1 MNNIEPNEMKYECG
15 KGFSTSHL
23 LPEIQA
29 YIRTLSEQ
37 YQVYPDMV
45 TLGVY
50 VATAVSAGSRVTTFD
65 GIYTN
70 KLSLWAIVL
79 GISGAGKSEF
89 LNKVLEP
96 ILKKNQPYVDEYEK
110 AMDNWNGK
118 GKEPVAHDF
127 RIHSITL
134 EALVEKINLN
144 PDGLLLYR
152 PELSGW
158 VGGFGKYNRD
168 ESEYASW
175 IEIWDGK
182 TFPIHTKTGNRK
194 LINAKNPVLSVIG
207 GVQPHIMKKFAK
219 ADILGSGFLG
229 RLLMVYPPLCYPK
242 SAPLGHFDEKA
253 LDFWSDFI
261 NNNYNLSAQFLFS
274 NEAME
279 IYNDFCYNYVRE
291 RVLEIGEDSTDSY
304 NVCMLEFY
312 GKIKVYAEKWAG
324 ITMLLAGKSGYIDGG
339 TISRTIETMKVF
351 EAYAKKVYSFIFGT
365 PIVAA
370 SSKGEI
376 IRRLQEEF
384 GIENQALLASSLGIG
399 RSIISQY
406 LSGKK

>member
-1 MNNIEPNEMKYECG
+1 MDNIQNNGN
-15 KGFSTSHL
+15 GFRIDHL
-23 LPEIQA
+23 LPEIQE
-29 YIRTLSEQ
+29 YIKNISEQ

-45 TLGVY
+45 TLGVF
-50 VATAVSAGSRVTTFD
+50 VATAVAAGSRVTTFD

-96 ILKKNQPYVDEYEK
+96 ILERNQPFVEEYEK
-110 AMDNWNGK
+110 AMDSWNGK
-118 GKEPVAHDF
+118 GKEPIAKDF

-229 RLLMVYPPLCYPK
+229 RLLMVYPRLCYPK
-242 SAPLGHFDEKA
+242 SAPVGRFDEKI
-253 LDFWSDFI
+253 LEFWRTFVDNTYKITAEFV
-261 NNNYNLSAQFLFS
+261 FS
-274 NEAME
+274 EEAMA

-291 RVLEIGEDSTDSY
+291 QVMEIGEDSTDSY

-324 ITMLLAGKSGYIDGG
+324 ITMLLAGRSGIIDAYIMEK
-339 TISRTIETMKVF
+339 TIETMKVF
-351 EAYAKKVYSFIFGT
+351 EYYARKVYSFIFGA
-365 PIVAA
+365 PLPA
-370 SSKGEI
+370 SGSKGEL

-384 GIENQALLASSLGIG
+384 GIDNQAMLAASLGIG
-399 RSIISQY
+399 RSIINQY
-406 LSGKK
+406 LTGKK

>member
-1 MNNIEPNEMKYECG
+1 MEKNMQGIGFPIDHLGDDIQKYINNI
-15 KGFSTSHL
+15 
-23 LPEIQA
+23 
-29 YIRTLSEQ
+29 SEV
-37 YQVYPDMV
+37 YQVHKDMV
-45 TLGVY
+45 TLAVY
-50 VATAVSAGSRVTTFD
+50 VATAVSCGNRVTTYD

-70 KLSLWAIVL
+70 KLTLWAIVL

-96 ILKKNQPYVDEYEK
+96 ILKRNQPYVEEYER
-110 AMDNWNGK
+110 AIDSWNGK
-118 GKEPVAHDF
+118 GKEPVARDF

-182 TFPIHTKTGNRK
+182 TFPIHTKTGNKK
-194 LINAKNPVLSVIG
+194 LINAKDPVLSVIG
-207 GVQPHIMKKFAK
+207 GVQPHVMKKFAK
-219 ADILGSGFLG
+219 ADFLGSGFLG
-229 RLLMVYPPLCYPK
+229 RLLAVWPPLCYPS
-242 SAPLGHFDEKA
+242 SAPEHL
-253 LDFWSDFI
+253 LDDSLIEHWQTFI
-261 NNNYNLSAQFLFS
+261 NNNYTHAEQLVFTS
-274 NEAME
+274 EAMTT
-279 IYNDFCYNYVRE
+279 YQDFCYNYVRNK
-291 RVLEIGEDSTDSY
+291 VLEIGENSTDPY

-324 ITMLLAGKSGYIDGG
+324 ISMILAGKSGWIDDGIM
-339 TISRTIETMKVF
+339 TKTIEAMQVFEFYAMKV
-351 EAYAKKVYSFIFGT
+351 YGFIFGC
-365 PIVAA
+365 PSCAA
-370 SSKGEI
+370 STKGEI

-384 GIENQALLASSLGIG
+384 GIENQALLASALGIG
-399 RSIISQY
+399 RSIINEY
-406 LSGKK
+406 LKGKK

>member
-1 MNNIEPNEMKYECG
+1 MNYNSAINEDFQFPIG
-15 KGFSTSHL
+15 HL
-23 LPEIQA
+23 TPAIQG
-29 YIRTLSEQ
+29 YIRTISKQ
-37 YQVYPDMV
+37 YQVSPDMV

-65 GIYTN
+65 GTYTN
-70 KLSLWAIVL
+70 RLSLWAIVL

-96 ILKKNQPYVDEYEK
+96 ILQKNEPLVKEYEA
-110 AMDNWNGK
+110 AMASWNGK
-118 GKEPVAHDF
+118 GKEPEAHDF
-127 RIHSITL
+127 RVHSITL

-182 TFPIHTKTGNRK
+182 TFPIHTKTGNKK
-194 LINAKNPVLSVIG
+194 LINAKNPVLSVVG

-242 SAPLGHFDEKA
+242 SAPVGHFDDDAMQCWHK
-253 LDFWSDFI
+253 FI
-261 NNNYNLSAQFLFS
+261 NNNYNLSAQFMFS
-274 NEAME
+274 DKAMA

-291 RVLEIGEDSTDSY
+291 RVMEIGENSTDSY

-324 ITMLLAGKSGYIDGG
+324 ISMLLAGKSGFIDEEIM
-339 TISRTIETMKVF
+339 TNTIEAMKVF
-351 EAYAKKVYSFIFGT
+351 EYYAKKVYSFIFGAPLQET
-365 PIVAA
+365 A
-370 SSKGEI
+370 SKGEI
-376 IRRLQEEF
+376 IRKLQEEF
-384 GIENQALLASSLGIG
+384 GIENQAMLAASLGIG
-399 RSIISQY
+399 RSMISMY
-406 LSGKK
+406 LKGQK

>member
-1 MNNIEPNEMKYECG
+1 MKEIIQGIEFPVDHLGEDIQKYINNI
-15 KGFSTSHL
+15 
-23 LPEIQA
+23 
-29 YIRTLSEQ
+29 SEV
-37 YQVYPDMV
+37 YQVHKDMV
-45 TLGVY
+45 TLAVY
-50 VATAVSAGSRVTTFD
+50 VATGFSCGKRVTTYD

-70 KLSLWAIVL
+70 RLTLWAIVL
-79 GISGAGKSEF
+79 GISGAGKSEY

-96 ILKKNQPYVDEYEK
+96 ILRRNEPYVEEYEK
-110 AMDNWNGK
+110 AMDKWNGD
-118 GKEPVAHDF
+118 GKEPVAMDF

-134 EALVEKINLN
+134 EALIEKINLC

-182 TFPIHTKTGNRK
+182 TFPIHLKTGRKK
-194 LINAKNPVLSVIG
+194 LINAKDPVLSVIG

-219 ADILGSGFLG
+219 ADFLGSGFLG
-229 RLLMVYPPLCYPK
+229 RLLMVWPPLCYP
-242 SAPLGHFDEKA
+242 STAPDHLLDSNLMEYWETFIDNNFCRSEKVV
-253 LDFWSDFI
+253 FTS
-261 NNNYNLSAQFLFS
+261 
-274 NEAME
+274 EAMLT
-279 IYNDFCYNYVRE
+279 YQDFCYNYVRE
-291 RVLEIGEDSTDSY
+291 KVLEIGENSTDPY
-304 NVCMLEFY
+304 HVCMLEFY

-324 ITMLLAGKSGYIDGG
+324 ISMILAGKSGWIDDE
-339 TISRTIETMKVF
+339 IMSKTIEAMKVF
-351 EAYAKKVYSFIFGT
+351 EFYAKKVYSFIFGS
-365 PIVAA
+365 PLSAA

-376 IRRLQEEF
+376 IRRLQAEF

-406 LSGKK
+406 LNGKK

>member
-1 MNNIEPNEMKYECG
+1 MQNNTMGCIFPIQILSKEIKEYINNI
-15 KGFSTSHL
+15 
-23 LPEIQA
+23 
-29 YIRTLSEQ
+29 SEV
-37 YQVYPDMV
+37 YQVDRDMV
-45 TLGVY
+45 TMAVY
-50 VATAVSAGSRVTTFD
+50 VATAVSCGRRVTTFD

-70 KLSLWAIVL
+70 RLTLWSIIL

-96 ILKKNQPYVDEYEK
+96 ILKRNQPLVEEYEK
-110 AMDNWNGK
+110 AMEQWDGK
-118 GKEPVAHDF
+118 GKEPVAKDF

-134 EALVEKINLN
+134 EALVEKINQN

-182 TFPIHTKTGNRK
+182 TFPIHTKTGNKK
-194 LINAKNPVLSVIG
+194 LINAKDPVLSVVG

-219 ADILGSGFLG
+219 ADFLGSGFLG
-229 RLLMVYPPLCYPK
+229 RLLMVYPPLCYPATPPNH
-242 SAPLGHFDEKA
+242 S
-253 LDFWSDFI
+253 LDKDLMDYWAKFI
-261 NNNYNLSAQFLFS
+261 EGNYSLQGQFNFS
-274 NEAME
+274 VGAINM
-279 IYNDFCYNYVRE
+279 YQDFCYEYVRE
-291 RVLEIGEDSTDSY
+291 KVLEIGENSTDSY

-324 ITMLLAGKSGYIDGG
+324 ISMLLAGKSGFIDEDIMMN
-339 TISRTIETMKVF
+339 TIDTMKAF
-351 EAYAKKVYSFIFGT
+351 EVYAQKVYNFIFGKPT
-365 PIVAA
+365 NDAN
-370 SSKGEI
+370 SKGEI

-384 GIENQALLASSLGIG
+384 GIENQAMLAASLGIG
-399 RSIISQY
+399 RSMISMY
-406 LSGKK
+406 LNGKK

>member
-1 MNNIEPNEMKYECG
+1 MDSIKIEGN
-15 KGFSTSHL
+15 GFRIDHL
-23 LPEIQA
+23 IPEIQN
-29 YIRTLSEQ
+29 YINNISEQ
-37 YQVYPDMV
+37 YQVFPDMV
-45 TLGVY
+45 TLAVY
-50 VATAVSAGSRVTTFD
+50 VATAVAAGSRVTTFD

-96 ILKKNQPYVDEYEK
+96 ILQRNQPFVEEYEK
-110 AMDNWNGK
+110 AMDSWNGK
-118 GKEPVAHDF
+118 GKEPIARDF

-229 RLLMVYPPLCYPK
+229 RLLMVFPRLCYPS
-242 SAPLGHFDEKA
+242 SAPAGRFDEKA
-253 LDFWSDFI
+253 LEYWSTFI
-261 NNNYNLSAQFLFS
+261 ANTYNISAQFLFS

-279 IYNDFCYNYVRE
+279 IYNDFCYRYVRD
-291 RVLEIGEDSTDSY
+291 RVMEIGENSTESY

-324 ITMLLAGKSGYIDGG
+324 ITMLLAGKSGIIDAD
-339 TISRTIETMKVF
+339 IMEKTIETMNVF
-351 EAYAKKVYSFIFGT
+351 EYYAKKVYNFIFGDPLPT
-365 PIVAA
+365 IG
-370 SSKGEI
+370 SKGEI
-376 IRRLQEEF
+376 IRRLQSEF
-384 GIENQALLASSLGIG
+384 GIENQAMLAASLGIG

>member
-1 MNNIEPNEMKYECG
+1 MQNNTLGCTFPIHFLGEEIQQYINNI
-15 KGFSTSHL
+15 SDV
-23 LPEIQA
+23 
-29 YIRTLSEQ
+29 
-37 YQVYPDMV
+37 YQVDRDMV
-45 TLGVY
+45 TMAVY
-50 VATAVSAGSRVTTFD
+50 VATAVSCGRRVTTFD

-70 KLSLWAIVL
+70 RLTLWSIIL

-96 ILKKNQPYVDEYEK
+96 ILKRNQPLVEEYEK
-110 AMDNWNGK
+110 AMEQWNGK
-118 GKEPVAHDF
+118 GKEPVAKDF

-134 EALVEKINLN
+134 EALVEKINQN

-182 TFPIHTKTGNRK
+182 TFPIHTKTGNKK
-194 LINAKNPVLSVIG
+194 LINAKDPVLSVVG

-219 ADILGSGFLG
+219 ADFLGSGFLG
-229 RLLMVYPPLCYPK
+229 RLLMVYPPLCYPATPPNQSLNQDLIDYWAK
-242 SAPLGHFDEKA
+242 
-253 LDFWSDFI
+253 FI
-261 NNNYNLSAQFLFS
+261 EGNYSLQGQFNFS
-274 NEAME
+274 VGAIKM
-279 IYNDFCYNYVRE
+279 YQDFCYEYVRE
-291 RVLEIGEDSTDSY
+291 KVLEIGENSTDSY

-324 ITMLLAGKSGYIDGG
+324 ISMLLAGKSGFIDEDIMMN
-339 TISRTIETMKVF
+339 TIDTMKAF
-351 EAYAKKVYSFIFGT
+351 EVYAQKVYKFIFGK
-365 PIVAA
+365 PSSDAN
-370 SSKGEI
+370 SKGEI
-376 IRRLQEEF
+376 IRKLQEEF
-384 GIENQALLASSLGIG
+384 GIENQAMLASSLGIG

-406 LSGKK
+406 LNGRK